1 MSLEISYLVQQ
12 EQNLR
17 KWSSQFS
24 DLSTWIL
31 VSTREASLSLSSLN
45 KFVWYLYDII
55 IFIVDMEITPEYFPD
70 APEEISEEVEGE
82 KDVAAETKKLD
93 LDDK

>member
-1 MSLEISYLVQQ
+1 
-12 EQNLR
+12 
-17 KWSSQFS
+17 
-24 DLSTWIL
+24 
-31 VSTREASLSLSSLN
+31 
-45 KFVWYLYDII
+45 
-55 IFIVDMEITPEYFPD
+55 MEITPEYFPD